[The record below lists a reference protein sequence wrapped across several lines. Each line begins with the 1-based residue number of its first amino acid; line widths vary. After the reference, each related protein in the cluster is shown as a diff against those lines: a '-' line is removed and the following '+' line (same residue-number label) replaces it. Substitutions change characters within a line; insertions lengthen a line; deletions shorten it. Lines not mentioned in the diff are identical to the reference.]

1 MRFKEEQKKSRQGS
15 EALPVIRWIDNIQI
29 FDGKFVMRNGNFLI
43 PKTAVKKRMS
53 ELSKQYFQFKKG
65 RVRKVLE
72 SDFLK
77 LKKGKKQTFDIRK
90 APNSE
95 ELGAFMVAEAGLEPT
110 TSGL

>member
-1 MRFKEEQKKSRQGS
+1 MIAKIDPKIFLRFKEEQKKSRQGS

-29 FDGKFVMRNGNFLI
+29 FDRKSGGRNGNFLLPEI
-43 PKTAVKKRMS
+43 AVKKRMS

-77 LKKGKKQTFDIRK
+77 LKKGRK
-90 APNSE
+90 AN
-95 ELGAFMVAEAGLEPT
+95 F
-110 TSGL
+110 